1 MTNPPFYSCE
11 SEASAPRA
19 GDQRERTDM
28 AFHESIYPGGERGFT
43 LDMMYDSLIYRNEI
57 TWYSVMISKK
67 TNLIALQKDL
77 KTSDYLEDLLGQ
89 LNLTKAR

>member
-1 MTNPPFYSCE
+1 
-11 SEASAPRA
+11 
-19 GDQRERTDM
+19 M
-28 AFHESIYPGGERGFT
+28 AFHESIYPGGERGFA